1 MKVLKGKIK
10 GKGLR
15 FGIVVSRFNEFVT
28 GKLLEGALD
37 ALTRHEV
44 KEDDVEVVW
53 APGSFEIP
61 ALASRLAHA
70 GRFN

>member
-1 MKVLKGKIK
+1 MKVLKGKIT

-44 KEDDVEVVW
+44 KENDLEVVW
-53 APGSFEIP
+53 
-61 ALASRLAHA
+61 
-70 GRFN
+70 